1 MRCWWRSRSRWRCI
15 WLLTRTALGLFIRA
29 IGLNPVAARIAG
41 VRARAIT
48 LWLYAFCGLAAGI
61 AGLIISSNVKSADG
75 NNAGQLLELDAIL
88 AVALGGTSLNGGR
101 FTVAGTV
108 LGALIIQT
116 LTTVIYS
123 SGLPPQVN
131 LAFKA
136 VLVFA
141 AMLLQ
146 SAGIPR
152 LPARPAGPL
161 RTDA

>member
-1 MRCWWRSRSRWRCI
+1 
-15 WLLTRTALGLFIRA
+15 
-29 IGLNPVAARIAG
+29 
-41 VRARAIT
+41 
-48 LWLYAFCGLAAGI
+48 
-61 AGLIISSNVKSADG
+61 
-75 NNAGQLLELDAIL
+75 
-88 AVALGGTSLNGGR
+88 LGGSTLNGGR

-108 LGALIIQT
+108 IGALIIQT

-146 SAGIPR
+146 SAGFRGYVAGLVGR
-152 LPARPAGPL
+152 LRSSG
-161 RTDA
+161 